1 MDTTEYK
8 AETACYAATVSST
21 EIVKAKSNGDYGYGY
36 DMEED

>member
-8 AETACYAATVSST
+8 AETASYAATVGST
-21 EIVKAKSNGDYGYGY
+21 AIVKAKSNDNYDYGY